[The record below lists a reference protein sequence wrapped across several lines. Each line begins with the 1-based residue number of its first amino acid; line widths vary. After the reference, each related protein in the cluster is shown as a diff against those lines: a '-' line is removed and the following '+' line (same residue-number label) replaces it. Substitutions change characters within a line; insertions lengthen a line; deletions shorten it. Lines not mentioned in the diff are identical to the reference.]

1 MLSESST
8 GRSKRERAAGYWWGA
23 ILDPASLARRLP
35 LPGSILVLSMTLTLW
50 VSWVSHWEG
59 RTQADT
65 HGQLVAERAE
75 SSLRATMAVH
85 ERDLGSVRAFGEAE
99 AFHPSKMRLFIQSL
113 GFERSVGWVT
123 SGVVVYPRDS
133 EKPVL
138 ETLWPE
144 AQLSTVLSWVHDR
157 SFLAG
162 AERSESGAN
171 PVLSA
176 LLPVHL
182 SASPRAFLVL
192 RLKETG
198 GNRRF
203 AFTLLDVESIARAAL
218 GSAGESGGRFSE
230 ISEGGTHR
238 LIFQREG
245 TTEWARPRSLR
256 KTERAVLVN
265 GRAWALQVETE
276 GRALLSSLWLPVGGT
291 VFSLF
296 LFFVM
301 RFATSGRARVMAL
314 ARRISG
320 RLNTVQQK
328 LRLAMAGSN
337 DGLWDW
343 DIPKREVSTSARFR
357 ELLSYPPE
365 EGKEP
370 YGEFMA
376 RFHPLDRET
385 VDKAIQKHLDSG
397 WPLRVEC
404 RLQARDG
411 SYRWFRLTGMAP
423 PNADGAPI
431 RLVGVI
437 ADITSH
443 KNAED
448 SLTRY
453 VHEMEASRSQ
463 IHEQTARLKTQAEEL
478 SRAKEQAD
486 AANLA
491 KSTFLATMSHEI
503 RTPMNSIIG
512 MSELLGE
519 TTLDTEQRKY
529 VKILARASE
538 NLLDLINDIL
548 DLSKVE
554 AGRMD
559 LETID
564 FDVREMVDRVGE
576 MMAMRAFGK
585 GLELSCHVASD
596 LPTRRKGDPTRL
608 RQVLVNLVGN
618 AVKFTEKG
626 EVAVTVRTDP
636 SSMDGELI
644 LFTVRDTGI
653 GIPPEKLMSL
663 FGTFTQVDSST
674 TRKYGGTGLGL
685 AISKRLVEMMNGK
698 VQVESLAGQGS
709 TFSFRVRLPLGSPE
723 PLTAARREND
733 IPSFAGRRILVADDN
748 PVNRKILRDYLAP
761 TGGLLAEAPDGDQ
774 ALAVLESAWA
784 RGETFDAILL
794 DGRMPPKGGLHAAE
808 AIRRHPRGGAISISL
823 LASDPREGDAAR
835 TKALGITRLINKP
848 IKRHELL
855 EVVQDLLRVKSP
867 AVAPSQGDSGVSL
880 STSPVPLPEGGGEA
894 LRTLDSKSLA
904 DRRSLTE
911 KTAPSKTETP
921 TPGRMTDV
929 TPLRILLVDDSE
941 DNRFLVLALFRN
953 FPHQWKSA
961 ENGKEAFEFFKEAS
975 AGPRGDLS
983 KGRFDIVLM
992 DVQMPIWDGYAATR
1006 AIRAWEKENGL
1017 SRTPIY
1023 ALSANALKED
1033 EARSLEAGCDGHLTK
1048 PIHKATL
1055 VSLLSKIIHP

>member
-1 MLSESST
+1 MASGIPT
-8 GRSKRERAAGYWWGA
+8 FRSRKSIVAQYWWGA
-23 ILDPASLARRLP
+23 ILEPASLARRLP
-35 LPGSILVLSMTLTLW
+35 LAGSILVLSLGITFW
-50 VSWVSHWEG
+50 VSWVSFWEG
-59 RTQADT
+59 RALEDVHNNQA
-65 HGQLVAERAE
+65 VERVE
-75 SSLRATMAVH
+75 RSLRGILALHQQGVNAVRVFS
-85 ERDLGSVRAFGEAE
+85 EETAVRPGV
-99 AFHPSKMRLFIQSL
+99 SLRRFIQSM
-113 GFERSVGWVT
+113 GFERNPGWLA
-123 SGVVVYPRDS
+123 SGVVVFPFGS
-133 EKPVL
+133 GHPSL
-138 ETLWPE
+138 EDVWPE
-144 AQLSTVLSWVHDR
+144 SQKTSVLAGISDR
-157 SFLAG
+157 SFLTA
-162 AERSESGAN
+162 AERASAGKEF
-171 PVLSA
+171 VLSLA
-176 LLPVHL
+176 LP
-182 SASPRAFLVL
+182 ASVSPGPRAFLVAKMKEGKGTR
-192 RLKETG
+192 RLV
-198 GNRRF
+198 F
-203 AFTLLDVESIARAAL
+203 SYLDEAAMARQGFDSL
-218 GSAGESGGRFSE
+218 GEVRGQIRE
-230 ISEGGTHR
+230 IGEGGGHR
-238 LIFQREG
+238 LIFDTKGGAG
-245 TTEWARPRSLR
+245 TIPRLSK
-256 KTERAVLVN
+256 KTESTVLLS
-265 GRAWALQVETE
+265 GRAWILEVMTNT
-276 GRALLSSLWLPVGGT
+276 GRTLRSPLWLLMGGT
-291 VFSLF
+291 GFSFF
-296 LFFVM
+296 LFFVI
-301 RFATSGRARVMAL
+301 RLATSGRARVMAL
-314 ARRISG
+314 SRRIAK

-343 DIPKREVSTSARFR
+343 DIPSGKVTLSARFR
-357 ELLSYPPE
+357 DLLGYPAE
-365 EGKEP
+365 ERNEP

-376 RFHPLDRET
+376 RVHPLDREA
-385 VDKAIQKHLDSG
+385 VEPAIKKHLDSG
-397 WPLRVEC
+397 WPLRIEC
-404 RLQARDG
+404 RFQARDG

-423 PNADGAPI
+423 PHAGGAPI

-437 ADITSH
+437 SDITDH

-463 IHEQTARLKTQAEEL
+463 IHDQTARLKTQAEEL

-519 TTLDTEQRKY
+519 TNLDVEQRKY
-529 VKILARASE
+529 VKILTRAGE

-596 LPTRRKGDPTRL
+596 LPTRRRGDPTRL
-608 RQVLVNLVGN
+608 RQVLVNLIGN

-653 GIPPEKLMSL
+653 GIPKEKLISL

-709 TFSFRVRLPLGSPE
+709 TFSFRVRLPLGTSE
-723 PLTAARREND
+723 PTTASRREED
-733 IPSFAGRRILVADDN
+733 IPSFAGKRILVADDN

-774 ALAVLESAWA
+774 ALAILESSWG
-784 RGETFDAILL
+784 RGETFDVILL

-808 AIRRHPRGGAISISL
+808 MIRRNPRGATVPISI

-835 TKALGITRLINKP
+835 AKELGIIRSINKP

-855 EVVQDLLRVKSP
+855 EVISALLGPLNERRVVSVPSTAEVPEETKIAPHAPVQSTVPNPVAKAPAAGQKS
-867 AVAPSQGDSGVSL
+867 GN
-880 STSPVPLPEGGGEA
+880 
-894 LRTLDSKSLA
+894 LA
-904 DRRSLTE
+904 
-911 KTAPSKTETP
+911 
-921 TPGRMTDV
+921 

-941 DNRFLVLALFRN
+941 DNRFLVLALFRD
-953 FPHQWKSA
+953 FPHKWQSA
-961 ENGKEAFEFFKEAS
+961 ENGKEAFEFFKQAAMEPK
-975 AGPRGDLS
+975 GEIGT
-983 KGRFDIVLM
+983 GRFDIILM
-992 DVQMPIWDGYAATR
+992 DVQMPIWDGYAAAR
-1006 AIRAWEKENGL
+1006 AIRAWEKEKGF
-1017 SRTPIY
+1017 TPTPLY

-1033 EARSLEAGCDGHLTK
+1033 ESRSLEAGCNGHLTK
-1048 PIHKATL
+1048 PIRKATL
-1055 VSLLSKIIHP
+1055 AALLEKISSSLK

>member
-1 MLSESST
+1 MSVDFPT
-8 GRSKRERAAGYWWGA
+8 FRSKKEGVAHFWWGA
-23 ILDPASLARRLP
+23 ILDPTSLARRIP
-35 LPGSILVLSMTLTLW
+35 LAGSILVLSLGVTFW

-59 RTQADT
+59 RSVEEAHGKQAI
-65 HGQLVAERAE
+65 ERVE
-75 SSLRATMAVH
+75 SSLRGILALHQQGVNALRGFRN
-85 ERDLGSVRAFGEAE
+85 ESVSPPR
-99 AFHPSKMRLFIQSL
+99 RFIQSML
-113 GFERSVGWVT
+113 FEQEPGWLA
-123 SGVVVYPRDS
+123 SGVVVFPRGS
-133 EKPVL
+133 GKPTLEDVWPPSQESSVL
-138 ETLWPE
+138 MGIMDRGFIMAAERSSMGE
-144 AQLSTVLSWVHDR
+144 APVLSTVL
-157 SFLAG
+157 
-162 AERSESGAN
+162 
-171 PVLSA
+171 PVSLS
-176 LLPVHL
+176 P
-182 SASPRAFLVL
+182 SPRAFLVAGL
-192 RLKETG
+192 GESTG
-198 GNRRF
+198 ARRCVF
-203 AFTLLDVESIARAAL
+203 AFLDMESMARKAFDSL
-218 GSAGESGGRFSE
+218 GGVRGEIRE
-230 ISEGGTHR
+230 IGEGNGQRLIYGSEGGINKNR
-238 LIFQREG
+238 
-245 TTEWARPRSLR
+245 RSSR
-256 KTERAVLVN
+256 SAERTLLLG
-265 GRAWALQVETE
+265 GRAWSLEVQTAQDPWSK
-276 GRALLSSLWLPVGGT
+276 GRLRSPLWLLLGGT
-291 VFSLF
+291 GFSVF
-296 LFFVM
+296 LFFVI

-343 DIPKREVSTSARFR
+343 DIPGGIVSTSARFR
-357 ELLSYPPE
+357 DLLGYPSE

-370 YGEFMA
+370 YGEFMM
-376 RFHPLDRET
+376 RFHPLDREE
-385 VDKAIQKHLDSG
+385 VEKAIKKHLDSG

-404 RLQARDG
+404 RFQARDG

-423 PNADGAPI
+423 PNSAGAPV

-453 VHEMEASRSQ
+453 VHEMEESRSQ
-463 IHEQTARLKTQAEEL
+463 IHEQTARLKTQADEL
-478 SRAKEQAD
+478 SRAKEQAE

-519 TTLDTEQRKY
+519 TNLDTEQRKY
-529 VKILARASE
+529 VKVLTRAGE

-596 LPTRRKGDPTRL
+596 LPTRRRGDPTRL
-608 RQVLVNLVGN
+608 RQVLVNLIGN

-653 GIPPEKLMSL
+653 GIPKEKLISL

-709 TFSFRVRLPLGSPE
+709 TFSFRVRLPLGMPE
-723 PLTAARREND
+723 PLTAARREED

-761 TGGLLAEAPDGDQ
+761 TGGLLAEASDGDH
-774 ALAVLESAWA
+774 ALAVAESAWG
-784 RGETFDAILL
+784 RGETFDVILL

-808 AIRRHPRGGAISISL
+808 MIRRHPKGATVPMSL
-823 LASDPREGDAAR
+823 LASDPRDGDAAR
-835 TKALGITRLINKP
+835 AKALGIARSINKP
-848 IKRHELL
+848 IKRHDLL
-855 EVVQDLLRVKSP
+855 EVVRDLLGSVPRP
-867 AVAPSQGDSGVSL
+867 AVVVPAEKKSVPTT
-880 STSPVPLPEGGGEA
+880 TS
-894 LRTLDSKSLA
+894 
-904 DRRSLTE
+904 
-911 KTAPSKTETP
+911 
-921 TPGRMTDV
+921 
-929 TPLRILLVDDSE
+929 LRILLVDDSE
-941 DNRFLVLALFRN
+941 DNRFLILALFRD
-953 FPHQWKSA
+953 FPHTWKSA
-961 ENGKEAFEFFKEAS
+961 ENGKEAFEFFKQAALEPKGGTSS
-975 AGPRGDLS
+975 AGP
-983 KGRFDIVLM
+983 FDIILM

-1006 AIRAWEKENGL
+1006 AIRAWEKEKGL
-1017 SRTPIY
+1017 SRTPLY

-1048 PIHKATL
+1048 PVRKATL
-1055 VSLLSKIIHP
+1055 VALLSKIAPSGSSPA

>member
-1 MLSESST
+1 MASGIPT
-8 GRSKRERAAGYWWGA
+8 FRSRKSIVAQYWWGA
-23 ILDPASLARRLP
+23 ILDPASLARRMP
-35 LPGSILVLSMTLTLW
+35 LAGSILILSLGITIW
-50 VSWVSHWEG
+50 VTWVFYWEG
-59 RTQADT
+59 RSVENAQVKEAATR
-65 HGQLVAERAE
+65 VE
-75 SSLRATMAVH
+75 SSLRQTMVLHQQGINAI
-85 ERDLGSVRAFGEAE
+85 RLFGEE
-99 AFHPSKMRLFIQSL
+99 LAFRPGSSLGHFIQSL
-113 GFERSVGWVT
+113 KMENNPGWLA
-123 SGVVVYPRDS
+123 SGVVEIPSGSANPLLR
-133 EKPVL
+133 EI
-138 ETLWPE
+138 WPE
-144 AQLSTVLSWVHDR
+144 SQRTSVLSGIADR
-157 SFLAG
+157 NFWTAAERASAGKEFVLSVVLPVSVSPTAHSFLLAKING
-162 AERSESGAN
+162 AKGA
-171 PVLSA
+171 
-176 LLPVHL
+176 
-182 SASPRAFLVL
+182 
-192 RLKETG
+192 
-198 GNRRF
+198 RRF
-203 AFTLLDVESIARAAL
+203 AFTYLDEESMARHAFDSL
-218 GSAGESGGRFSE
+218 GEFRGQIREIGEGFGQ
-230 ISEGGTHR
+230 R
-238 LIFQREG
+238 LIFDSIETNGKTR
-245 TTEWARPRSLR
+245 RSSQ
-256 KTERAVLVN
+256 KTESTVLLS
-265 GRAWALQVETE
+265 GRAWALEVVTDKE
-276 GRALLSSLWLPVGGT
+276 GNLRFPLWLLLGGT
-291 VFSLF
+291 GLSLF
-296 LFFVM
+296 LFFVI

-314 ARRISG
+314 SRRIAG

-343 DIPKREVSTSARFR
+343 DIPSGQVTLSARFGD
-357 ELLSYPPE
+357 LLGYPAE
-365 EGKEP
+365 EKKEP

-376 RFHPLDRET
+376 RVHPLDRET
-385 VDKAIQKHLDSG
+385 VEPAIKKHLDSG

-404 RLQARDG
+404 RFQARDG

-423 PNADGAPI
+423 PHAGGAPI

-437 ADITSH
+437 SDITSH

-453 VHEMEASRSQ
+453 VHEMEESRSQ
-463 IHEQTARLKTQAEEL
+463 IHDQTARLKTQAEEL

-519 TTLDTEQRKY
+519 TNLDLEQRKY
-529 VKILARASE
+529 VKVLTRAGE

-596 LPTRRKGDPTRL
+596 LPTRRRGDPTRL
-608 RQVLVNLVGN
+608 RQVLVNLIGN

-653 GIPPEKLMSL
+653 GIPKEKLISL

-698 VQVESLAGQGS
+698 VQVESLPGQGS
-709 TFSFRVRLPLGSPE
+709 TFSFRVRLPLGTSE
-723 PLTAARREND
+723 PTTASRREED
-733 IPSFAGRRILVADDN
+733 IPSFAGKRILVADDN

-774 ALAVLESAWA
+774 ALQILESSWG
-784 RGETFDAILL
+784 RGETFDVILL
-794 DGRMPPKGGLHAAE
+794 DGRMPPKGGLHTAE
-808 AIRRHPRGGAISISL
+808 MIRRNPRGATVPISI

-835 TKALGITRLINKP
+835 AKELGITRSINKP

-855 EVVQDLLRVKSP
+855 EVISALLGPLRERRVVDVPKAGGGIEEVKIVPPATPHASEPSP
-867 AVAPSQGDSGVSL
+867 AAKEL
-880 STSPVPLPEGGGEA
+880 
-894 LRTLDSKSLA
+894 
-904 DRRSLTE
+904 
-911 KTAPSKTETP
+911 
-921 TPGRMTDV
+921 TPGQKSGDQP

-941 DNRFLVLALFRN
+941 DNRFLVLALFRD
-953 FPHQWKSA
+953 FPHKWQSA
-961 ENGKEAFEFFKEAS
+961 ENGKEAFEFFKQAALEPK
-975 AGPRGDLS
+975 GEVGT
-983 KGRFDIVLM
+983 GRFDIVLM

-1006 AIRAWEKENGL
+1006 AIRAWEKEKGL
-1017 SRTPIY
+1017 TPTPLY

-1033 EARSLEAGCDGHLTK
+1033 EARSLEAGCNGHLTK
-1048 PIHKATL
+1048 PVRKATL
-1055 VSLLSKIIHP
+1055 VALLEKTVPH

>member
-1 MLSESST
+1 MTSGPPTVRPKKEGVSH
-8 GRSKRERAAGYWWGA
+8 YWWSA
-23 ILDPASLARRLP
+23 ILDPSSFARRLP
-35 LPGSILVLSMTLTLW
+35 LAGSILALSLGITCW

-59 RTQADT
+59 RSVEESLGKQAAD
-65 HGQLVAERAE
+65 QVEN
-75 SSLRATMAVH
+75 SLRGVWSLH
-85 ERDLGSVRAFGEAE
+85 EQGVNALRAFREG
-99 AFHPSKMRLFIQSL
+99 STSSVGRFIQSMAL
-113 GFERSVGWVT
+113 EREPGWLA
-123 SGVVVYPRDS
+123 SGVVVVPREN
-133 EKPVL
+133 EKPQL
-138 ETLWPE
+138 EDLWP
-144 AQLSTVLSWVHDR
+144 ASQRSAVLDGLTDR
-157 SFLAG
+157 SFLTV
-162 AERSESGAN
+162 AERSLSGGGSF
-171 PVLSA
+171 LSA
-176 LLPVHL
+176 VLPGPV
-182 SASPRAFLVL
+182 SASPRALLVAGM
-192 RLKETG
+192 REPRG
-198 GNRRF
+198 PRRIVFSYLDLESF
-203 AFTLLDVESIARAAL
+203 ARKSFD
-218 GSAGESGGRFSE
+218 SAGGVRGRIRE
-230 ISEGGTHR
+230 VGEGIGQR
-238 LIFQREG
+238 LIFDN
-245 TTEWARPRSLR
+245 TEPNNKTRRTVQV
-256 KTERAVLVN
+256 TERTLLLG
-265 GRAWALQVETE
+265 GRAWLLEIQTFRDPWAM
-276 GRALLSSLWLPVGGT
+276 GRMRSPLWLLVGGGG
-291 VFSLF
+291 FSFF
-296 LFFVM
+296 LFFVI

-343 DIPKREVSTSARFR
+343 DIPGRTVTTSARFR
-357 ELLSYPPE
+357 DLLGYPAE

-370 YGEFMA
+370 YGEFMM
-376 RFHPLDRET
+376 RFHPLDRE
-385 VDKAIQKHLDSG
+385 VVEKAIENHLKSG

-404 RLQARDG
+404 RFQAHDG
-411 SYRWFRLTGMAP
+411 TYRWFRLTGMAP
-423 PNADGAPI
+423 ANGSGTPV

-437 ADITSH
+437 ADISSH

-453 VHEMEASRSQ
+453 VHELEESRSQ

-519 TTLDTEQRKY
+519 TNLDTEQRKY
-529 VKILARASE
+529 VKVLTRAGE

-585 GLELSCHVASD
+585 GLELTCHVASD
-596 LPTRRKGDPTRL
+596 LPTWRRGDPTRL
-608 RQVLVNLVGN
+608 RQVLVNLIGN

-653 GIPPEKLMSL
+653 GIPKEKLISL

-685 AISKRLVEMMNGK
+685 AISKRLVEMMSGE
-698 VQVESLAGQGS
+698 VHVESVPGQGS
-709 TFSFRVRLPLGSPE
+709 TFSFRVRLPRGTPD
-723 PLTAARREND
+723 PLAANRREED
-733 IPSFAGRRILVADDN
+733 IPSFAGRRILMADDN
-748 PVNRKILRDYLAP
+748 PLNRKILRDYLAP
-761 TGGLLAEAPDGDQ
+761 TGGLLAEASDGDQ
-774 ALAVLESAWA
+774 AVSVAESAWG
-784 RGETFDAILL
+784 RGETFDAIIL

-808 AIRRHPRGGAISISL
+808 ILRRHPRGATVPISL

-835 TKALGITRLINKP
+835 AKELGIARSINKP

-855 EVVQDLLRVKSP
+855 EVIRDHLGAAPRP
-867 AVAPSQGDSGVSL
+867 AVVV
-880 STSPVPLPEGGGEA
+880 PVEKKVVPVA
-894 LRTLDSKSLA
+894 KS
-904 DRRSLTE
+904 
-911 KTAPSKTETP
+911 
-921 TPGRMTDV
+921 
-929 TPLRILLVDDSE
+929 LRILLVDDSE
-941 DNRFLVLALFRN
+941 DNRFLILALFRD
-953 FPHQWKSA
+953 FPHKWQSA
-961 ENGKEAFEFFKEAS
+961 ENGKEAFEFFKQAALEPKGDPGT
-975 AGPRGDLS
+975 GP
-983 KGRFDIVLM
+983 FDIVLM
-992 DVQMPIWDGYAATR
+992 DVQMPVWDGYAATR
-1006 AIRAWEKENGL
+1006 AIRAWEKEKGL
-1017 SRTPIY
+1017 APTPLY

-1048 PIHKATL
+1048 PVRKATL
-1055 VSLLSKIIHP
+1055 VALLSKINPPENPF

>member
-1 MLSESST
+1 MT
-8 GRSKRERAAGYWWGA
+8 IGPPPFQSKKEGIAQYWWGVL
-23 ILDPASLARRLP
+23 LDPASLARRLP
-35 LPGSILVLSMTLTLW
+35 LAGSLLVLSLGITFW

-59 RTQADT
+59 RSFEEIQGKQVADQVENSLRGLWALHQQRVNSVRGFCEASNAPVRRFIPST
-65 HGQLVAERAE
+65 VLDRDSGWLASGVVALPRGARKPILEDVWPESQRKAVAAGISDRSFSAAAERA
-75 SSLRATMAVH
+75 SPGGGPL
-85 ERDLGSVRAFGEAE
+85 
-99 AFHPSKMRLFIQSL
+99 
-113 GFERSVGWVT
+113 
-123 SGVVVYPRDS
+123 
-133 EKPVL
+133 
-138 ETLWPE
+138 
-144 AQLSTVLSWVHDR
+144 LSTVLPMS
-157 SFLAG
+157 LA
-162 AERSESGAN
+162 S
-171 PVLSA
+171 
-176 LLPVHL
+176 
-182 SASPRAFLVL
+182 SPRAFLVAG
-192 RLKETG
+192 LKESNG
-198 GNRRF
+198 IR
-203 AFTLLDVESIARAAL
+203 RAAFSYL
-218 GSAGESGGRFSE
+218 DMESLARQAFDPFKEVRGQLSE
-230 ISEGGTHR
+230 IGEGNGTR
-238 LIFQREG
+238 LIFDNRDPNDPKP
-245 TTEWARPRSLR
+245 TSLR
-256 KTERAVLVN
+256 RTERTLLIG
-265 GRAWALQVETE
+265 GRAWSLQIHAAPDPWSK
-276 GRALLSSLWLPVGGT
+276 GRWRSPLWLLAGGSA
-291 VFSLF
+291 FSFF
-296 LFFVM
+296 LFFVI

-343 DIPKREVSTSARFR
+343 DIPGGSVSTSARFR
-357 ELLSYPPE
+357 ELLGYPAE

-370 YGEFMA
+370 TGEFMM
-376 RFHPLDRET
+376 RFHPLDREQ
-385 VDKAIQKHLDSG
+385 VEKAIKQHLESG

-404 RLQARDG
+404 RFQARDG

-423 PNADGAPI
+423 SNGGGAPV

-453 VHEMEASRSQ
+453 VHEMEESRSQ
-463 IHEQTARLKTQAEEL
+463 IHEQTVRLKTQADEL
-478 SRAKEQAD
+478 SRAKEQAE

-519 TTLDTEQRKY
+519 TNLDAEQRKY
-529 VKILARASE
+529 VKVLTRAGE

-596 LPTRRKGDPTRL
+596 LPTWRRGDPTRL
-608 RQVLVNLVGN
+608 RQVLVNLIGN

-653 GIPPEKLMSL
+653 GIPREKLISL

-698 VQVESLAGQGS
+698 VQVESLPGQGS
-709 TFSFRVRLPLGSPE
+709 TFSFRVRLPRGTPE
-723 PLTAARREND
+723 PLTAARREED

-748 PVNRKILRDYLAP
+748 PLNRKILRDYLAP
-761 TGGLLAEAPDGDQ
+761 TGGLLAEASDGDQ
-774 ALAVLESAWA
+774 ALAVAESAWG
-784 RGETFDAILL
+784 RGEMFDVILL

-808 AIRRHPRGGAISISL
+808 MIRRHPKGARVPISL

-835 TKALGITRLINKP
+835 AKDLGISRSINKP

-855 EVVQDLLRVKSP
+855 EVVRDLLGTVPRP
-867 AVAPSQGDSGVSL
+867 AAV
-880 STSPVPLPEGGGEA
+880 VPAEKKALPA
-894 LRTLDSKSLA
+894 TN
-904 DRRSLTE
+904 
-911 KTAPSKTETP
+911 
-921 TPGRMTDV
+921 
-929 TPLRILLVDDSE
+929 PLRVLLVDDSE
-941 DNRFLVLALFRN
+941 DNRFLILALFRD
-953 FPHQWKSA
+953 FPHKWQSA
-961 ENGKEAFEFFKEAS
+961 ENGKEAFEFFKQAAVEPKGA
-975 AGPRGDLS
+975 AGTGP
-983 KGRFDIVLM
+983 FDIILM
-992 DVQMPIWDGYAATR
+992 DVQMPVWDGYAATR
-1006 AIRAWEKENGL
+1006 AIRAWEKEKGL
-1017 SRTPIY
+1017 TRTPLY

-1048 PIHKATL
+1048 PVRKATL
-1055 VSLLSKIIHP
+1055 AALLSKVSES

>member
-1 MLSESST
+1 MPSAMTSF
-8 GRSKRERAAGYWWGA
+8 RSKKGSGAGYWWGA
-23 ILDPASLARRLP
+23 ILDSSSLARRWP
-35 LPGSILVLSMTLTLW
+35 LAGSILVLCLVLTVW
-50 VSWVSHWEG
+50 VSWVSYWEG
-59 RTQADT
+59 RTQADVK
-65 HGQLVAERAE
+65 GKQAADRAE
-75 SSLRATMAVH
+75 SSLRAMMALH
-85 ERDLGSVRAFGEAE
+85 QRGLESVRAFGEE
-99 AFHPSKMRLFIQSL
+99 GPFVPFKTRRFIQSL
-113 GFERSVGWVT
+113 GFEKDPGWVA
-123 SGVVVYPRDS
+123 SGVAVYPRGS
-133 EKPVL
+133 EKPKV
-138 ETLWPE
+138 EIFWPE
-144 AQLSTVLSWVHDR
+144 ARKSSVLWVADR
-157 SFLAG
+157 SFLMAADRPG
-162 AERSESGAN
+162 VGTA

-176 LLPVHL
+176 VLPL
-182 SASPRAFLVL
+182 SLSPSPHSFLV
-192 RLKETG
+192 TG
-198 GNRRF
+198 IQGADGTRRF
-203 AFTLLDVESIARAAL
+203 AFALLDVESMARNAL
-218 GSAGESGGRFSE
+218 ESLGESRGRFSE
-230 ISEGGTHR
+230 IGEGGAPQ
-238 LIFQREG
+238 LISEHPGSAKRE
-245 TTEWARPRSLR
+245 PRTYSQ
-256 KTERAVLVN
+256 KTERIVLIH
-265 GRAWALQVETE
+265 GRAWVLEVFT
-276 GRALLSSLWLPVGGT
+276 GRGPWAGGTLRSPLWLMLGGT
-291 VFSLF
+291 AFSLF
-296 LFFVM
+296 LFFVI

-343 DIPKREVSTSARFR
+343 DIPGGQVSTSARFR

-370 YGEFMA
+370 TGEFMA
-376 RFHPLDRET
+376 RFHPLDREA
-385 VDKAIQKHLDSG
+385 VEQAIKKHLDSG

-404 RLQARDG
+404 RFQARDG

-423 PNADGAPI
+423 QNAGGAPV

-519 TTLDTEQRKY
+519 TNLDTEQRKY
-529 VKILARASE
+529 VKILTRAGE

-653 GIPPEKLMSL
+653 GIPPEKLRSL

-709 TFSFRVRLPLGSPE
+709 TFSFRVRLPLGTPA
-723 PLTAARREND
+723 PLTASRREED

-761 TGGLLAEAPDGDQ
+761 TGGLLAEAQDGDQ
-774 ALAVLESAWA
+774 ALTVAESAWG
-784 RGETFDAILL
+784 RGEPLMPSFWMGACRPRGGSTRPKRFDAI
-794 DGRMPPKGGLHAAE
+794 PKG
-808 AIRRHPRGGAISISL
+808 
-823 LASDPREGDAAR
+823 
-835 TKALGITRLINKP
+835 
-848 IKRHELL
+848 
-855 EVVQDLLRVKSP
+855 
-867 AVAPSQGDSGVSL
+867 
-880 STSPVPLPEGGGEA
+880 
-894 LRTLDSKSLA
+894 
-904 DRRSLTE
+904 RRS
-911 KTAPSKTETP
+911 
-921 TPGRMTDV
+921 
-929 TPLRILLVDDSE
+929 
-941 DNRFLVLALFRN
+941 RFL
-953 FPHQWKSA
+953 S
-961 ENGKEAFEFFKEAS
+961 
-975 AGPRGDLS
+975 
-983 KGRFDIVLM
+983 
-992 DVQMPIWDGYAATR
+992 
-1006 AIRAWEKENGL
+1006 
-1017 SRTPIY
+1017 
-1023 ALSANALKED
+1023 
-1033 EARSLEAGCDGHLTK
+1033 
-1048 PIHKATL
+1048 
-1055 VSLLSKIIHP
+1055 